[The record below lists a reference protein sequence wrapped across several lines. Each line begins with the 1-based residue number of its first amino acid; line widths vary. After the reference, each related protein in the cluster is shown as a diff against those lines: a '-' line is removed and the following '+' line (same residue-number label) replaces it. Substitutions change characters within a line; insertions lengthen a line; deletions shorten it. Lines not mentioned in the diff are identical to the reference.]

1 MVIKKNTLIYGLII
15 ILYLLFVYRYKLF
28 DKSYLFLVGDLY
40 FSFNPAYDLKHYI
53 GYHENNSFIIN
64 NENIKYIF
72 WVLYRYINYL
82 LFDLLKIPLFILNR
96 LFLLVPAFLYIW
108 SFFLLMKNYFNEK
121 NNVLILFITLFL
133 FTTGNLLQV
142 IDPIGIWLPMS
153 AVYFTY
159 LYFTKDIMN
168 LKYNNVIIISLLTI
182 VIIAQPR
189 YIIFLIYFLPVYS
202 FFFLKKS
209 DFFFIIKYFFILL
222 LLSLLFNSYSIYVF
236 VQSFLSGLSDN
247 YLINN
252 SIINLQESRLDHIS
266 SYNLYNVNI
275 ILLLSFFLNTY
286 NPQSFIVNN
295 NYIFILFIII
305 FTLNYFFS
313 ILDLFKEK
321 ISSFKKIKL
330 KIFIIFLIVI
340 LFFSEPSLQKIY
352 IKIPF
357 LWTISS
363 PVHIYLLFLP
373 FISYVFIN
381 GIVVISNSL
390 KKNNLLC
397 KLYYV
402 VFFFS
407 CLIYII
413 PFLFSQ
419 SSFINRKFY
428 HNANDNSIFAAN
440 NSFELGWIK
449 IPEEYFNFEL
459 NIEKKK
465 YKILHFP
472 LVENVYVSYNFT
484 DLTIPVIFTLYQHL
498 PVTISNNVFFSEI
511 DKKNFYLWESDKIV
525 RFLKSRN
532 YKYIIVD
539 FNFRLNKYDDI
550 YTNYSNFFYL
560 IEKKSLKKIFSSVS
574 FDIYELL

>member
-142 IDPIGIWLPMS
+142 IDPMGIWLPMS

-182 VIIAQPR
+182 VTIAQPR
-189 YIIFLIYFLPVYS
+189 YIIFLIYFLPIYS

-286 NPQSFIVNN
+286 NPQSLIVNN

-321 ISSFKKIKL
+321 ISSFKKINL

-428 HNANDNSIFAAN
+428 HNANDNSILAAN

>member
-133 FTTGNLLQV
+133 FTTGNLLQI

-182 VIIAQPR
+182 VTIAQPR
-189 YIIFLIYFLPVYS
+189 YIIFLIYFLPIYS

-286 NPQSFIVNN
+286 NPQSLIVNN

-321 ISSFKKIKL
+321 ISSFKKINL

-340 LFFSEPSLQKIY
+340 LFFSEPSLKKIY

-428 HNANDNSIFAAN
+428 HNANDNSILAAN

>member
-40 FSFNPAYDLKHYI
+40 FSFNPAYDFKHYI

-72 WVLYRYINYL
+72 WVLYKYINYL
-82 LFDLLKIPLFILNR
+82 LFDLLKIPFFILNR

-133 FTTGNLLQV
+133 FTTGNLLQI

-159 LYFTKDIMN
+159 LYFTKDITN

-189 YIIFLIYFLPVYS
+189 YIIFLIYFLPIYS

-247 YLINN
+247 YLMNN
-252 SIINLQESRLDHIS
+252 SIIYLRESRSDYIS
-266 SYNLYNVNI
+266 TYNLSNVNI
-275 ILLLSFFLNTY
+275 ILLLSFFLNSY
-286 NPQSFIVNN
+286 NSQSYIINN
-295 NYIFILFIII
+295 NHFFILCIII

-321 ISSFKKIKL
+321 ISNFKKIKL

-340 LFFSEPSLQKIY
+340 LFFSVPFLQKIY

-363 PVHIYLLFLP
+363 PIHIYLLFLP
-373 FISYVFIN
+373 FKSYVFIN

-390 KKNNLLC
+390 KKNYLLC

-419 SSFINRKFY
+419 SSFINRKIY
-428 HNANDNSIFAAN
+428 HNANSNLNFSIH
-440 NSFELGWIK
+440 NSFESGWIK
-449 IPEEYFNFEL
+449 IPEEYFNFKL
-459 NIEKKK
+459 NIEKKN

-472 LVENVYVSYNFT
+472 LVESVYVNYNFT
-484 DLTIPVIFTLYQHL
+484 DLTIPVIFTFYQHL
-498 PVTISNNVFFSEI
+498 PVTISSNVFFSKI

-539 FNFRLNKYDDI
+539 FNFKLNKYDDT
-550 YTNYSNFFYL
+550 YSNYSNFFYL

-574 FDIYELL
+574 YDIYELL